1 MTQAQ
6 TAAKQAQAKLTAA
19 QKALA
24 DAQTA
29 KQQADD
35 ALAAAK
41 EQQKQAQSAY
51 NQAIKNGAKPVAA
64 AVVTDNQ
71 ITLPANYMSLLKA
84 YFGGNLSSEA
94 LANQLASWMDKNT
107 FKHSAAD
114 QQVKLNNVFD
124 LNEATRTE
132 LSKWAAGLINQIRQQ
147 TGYPA
152 VIVTTSSVAYAHEI
166 TQGYTTDNFNN
177 FAVPTAHDYKVLK
190 AVADRY
196 GTQYEE
202 DLSAETIPGTDKVW
216 VNPTAH
222 AETNGWQTVKTSL
235 TLDQLKELIY
245 DGLKGFL
252 FEDAKMHW
260 LHAKSIS
267 GLINAGLPQ
276 DHQQALGVDMGQD
289 GWLHFDF
296 GMTTTNGAHS
306 KIADNATPANP
317 AADQAKH
324 NLDVA
329 NTNVQNATD
338 KANDA
343 SIKVATAQKNVTDA
357 ENQVKTTK
365 EAVTNAENQVKQFQG
380 TQTEKEAALTKAK
393 QDLATAESDLNKAK
407 AAATDPQAKY
417 EAAQANL
424 TKAQA
429 DLQAALEKL
438 ALLKQQLSDL
448 ENAPV
453 NLAKAQAELTAAKAA
468 WSAAQA
474 ALPEL
479 QAQADAAQAALAKAE
494 ALYKAAVEVLQA
506 AQAKAAAAK
515 AALAAKAAQV
525 AALKW
530 VEAQAAAMKHQA
542 HQAALPQ
549 TGEATPAVGWM
560 SALGLAMVSMLTG
573 TSLLKKRHN

>member
-1 MTQAQ
+1 MKKNVKELATATAVAAAVVTTGAAVNATTAHADDATTGAPASTASATVQTPTVKAENTASTAVTSLADATQQANNAKQALDAAQADNDAAQWALANQQNEVAKDAAAVQAGKKAVAKAQTDLQNATSENIAAAKQAVTDQEQVVSAAQEKVATAQKDVETTKQAAEQANQAVNDAQAKVDAAQQKVTAATNALDGSALGKAQQELTQAQ
-6 TAAKQAQAKLTAA
+6 TAAKQAQAKLTAT

-29 KQQADD
+29 KQQADN

-94 LANQLASWMDKNT
+94 LANQLAGWMDKNT

-132 LSKWAAGLINQIRQQ
+132 LSEWAAGLINQIRQQ

-260 LHAKSIS
+260 SHAKSIS

-296 GMTTTNGAHS
+296 GTTTTNGAHS

-329 NTNVQNATD
+329 
-338 KANDA
+338 K
-343 SIKVATAQKNVTDA
+343 
-357 ENQVKTTK
+357 
-365 EAVTNAENQVKQFQG
+365 
-380 TQTEKEAALTKAK
+380 
-393 QDLATAESDLNKAK
+393 
-407 AAATDPQAKY
+407 KY
-417 EAAQANL
+417 
-424 TKAQA
+424 
-429 DLQAALEKL
+429 
-438 ALLKQQLSDL
+438 
-448 ENAPV
+448 
-453 NLAKAQAELTAAKAA
+453 
-468 WSAAQA
+468 
-474 ALPEL
+474 
-479 QAQADAAQAALAKAE
+479 
-494 ALYKAAVEVLQA
+494 Y
-506 AQAKAAAAK
+506 
-515 AALAAKAAQV
+515 
-525 AALKW
+525 
-530 VEAQAAAMKHQA
+530 
-542 HQAALPQ
+542 
-549 TGEATPAVGWM
+549 
-560 SALGLAMVSMLTG
+560 
-573 TSLLKKRHN
+573 